1 MRCVKVSAAACT
13 SHTSECFCRMGTDAL
28 TYRDDVIAP
37 AGERHRQTENV
48 WRRRRWPSVGQAA
61 HRAFVAMWKSCI
73 VPVMFVCAFFM
84 RWSTSS
90 SGRPAYGGPAQ
101 CRCPPQSAANCNHL
115 WGRGGVAGWPQS
127 PSQVCGR
134 IVGARSSDKSF
145 GGLKLREHKL
155 YVTITREKNPRDHR
169 PFQ

>member
-1 MRCVKVSAAACT
+1 MIQAKMT
-13 SHTSECFCRMGTDAL
+13 ECRAS
-28 TYRDDVIAP
+28 
-37 AGERHRQTENV
+37 TEQ
-48 WRRRRWPSVGQAA
+48 RPA

-101 CRCPPQSAANCNHL
+101 CRCPPQSAANGNHL

-127 PSQVCGR
+127 PSRCVVESSALGR
-134 IVGARSSDKSF
+134 PTKVSAG
-145 GGLKLREHKL
+145 
-155 YVTITREKNPRDHR
+155 
-169 PFQ
+169 

>member
-1 MRCVKVSAAACT
+1 MRCVKVSTAACT
-13 SHTSECFCRMGTDAL
+13 SHTAECFCRMGTDAL
-28 TYRDDVIAP
+28 TCRDDVIAP

-48 WRRRRWPSVGQAA
+48 RRRRRLPSVGQAA

-127 PSQVCGR
+127 PSRCGR

-145 GGLKLREHKL
+145 GGLKLREHNPH
-155 YVTITREKNPRDHR
+155 VTITREKNRRDHR